1 MNAIKNTGEVVR
13 RWIYSIWTVLP
24 LALLA
29 IAVVF
34 DVVGLVVPN
43 GLWSTMSFYLM
54 TAGIIGGVFAGVFG
68 LLDHLA
74 IEPDTRAK
82 KVGLLQGGANLLV
95 ITLFAASW
103 YLRRD
108 LPSHPSVGALLLS
121 WIGIMLSLFSGWI
134 AVEGGERAE
143 AEFDV
148 NSSSSISGGNDDHI
162 GHPHAMRQIGLK

>member
-1 MNAIKNTGEVVR
+1 MNNNAEVFR
-13 RWIYSIWTVLP
+13 LRFFSMWTVFP

-34 DVVGLVVPN
+34 DIVGLVLPN
-43 GLWSTMSFYLM
+43 GIWSTMSFYVM
-54 TAGIIGGVFAGVFG
+54 AAGIIGGAFAVVFG
-68 LLDHLA
+68 LFDYLEL
-74 IEPDTRAK
+74 EPETRAK
-82 KVGLLQGGANLLV
+82 TNGLLQSGANLLV
-95 ITLFAASW
+95 VLLFAISW

-134 AVEGGERAE
+134 AADWGERSE
-143 AEFDV
+143 AEPEV
-148 NSSSSISGGNDDHI
+148 NSSSSLSSDNDEHI